1 VFIDLSTAEGALKP
15 QEKGFSC
22 DAPSGPPTGEVEL
35 HMVIPRISLRRSF
48 AAVASLVAALIVL
61 GAAPPEHS
69 DTTSLTGQL
78 LIAAPTIGD
87 PRFARTVILMVRHD
101 KEGALGIVINRP
113 VGERSIA
120 ALLEA
125 TGHDGADVA
134 GIVRVFAGG
143 PVQPELGFV
152 VHSAEYRRA
161 ETVDVD
167 GRVAMTASRQVL
179 LDIGHNQ
186 GPEKSLFALGYAGW
200 GPGQLEG
207 ELARHNWF
215 TTPEEPK
222 LVFDGDRGNLWE
234 DAMARRTREL

>member
-1 VFIDLSTAEGALKP
+1 MFV
-15 QEKGFSC
+15 
-22 DAPSGPPTGEVEL
+22 
-35 HMVIPRISLRRSF
+35 PRISLRRSF
-48 AAVASLVAALIVL
+48 AAVVSLVAALIVL

-69 DTTSLTGQL
+69 DTTSLAGQL

-87 PRFARTVILMVRHD
+87 PRFAHTVILLVRHD

-120 ALLEA
+120 DLLEA
-125 TGHDGADVA
+125 TGHDDAGVA
-134 GIVRVFAGG
+134 GILRVFAGG

-186 GPEKSLFALGYAGW
+186 GPEKTLFALGYAGW
-200 GPGQLEG
+200 GPGQLDG
-207 ELARHNWF
+207 ELAHHDWF

-222 LVFDGDRGNLWE
+222 LVFDDDRDHLWE